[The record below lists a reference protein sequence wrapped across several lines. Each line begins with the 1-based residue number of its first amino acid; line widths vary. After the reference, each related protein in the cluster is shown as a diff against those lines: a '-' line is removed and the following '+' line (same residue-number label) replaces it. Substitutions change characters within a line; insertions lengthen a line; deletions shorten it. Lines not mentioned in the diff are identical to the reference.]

1 VPYLLDGDN
10 LVGSALG
17 RRGSSGDREP
27 LVREIS
33 DRLRRTKARVV
44 LFFDGAGDPLTLG
57 NLSVR
62 FSGVVSADDAI
73 VREVGRTSPPRAATV
88 VTADRELARR
98 ARDAGALAVSPEEFW
113 NRFGVEPRSGGK
125 QGAEPP
131 VDVEEWMRWFSDEE
145 NRDG

>member
-17 RRGSSGDREP
+17 RRGSSGDRDP

-44 LFFDGAGDPLTLG
+44 LFFDGAGHPLTLG
-57 NLSVR
+57 SLSVR
-62 FSGVVSADDAI
+62 FSGGVSADDAI
-73 VREVGRTSPPRAATV
+73 VREVSRSRRPHEAIV

-98 ARDAGALAVSPEEFW
+98 ARDAGAVAISPDDFWSRFAVEIRAPT
-113 NRFGVEPRSGGK
+113 VKDDPRID
-125 QGAEPP
+125 A
-131 VDVEEWMRWFSDEE
+131 EEWIRWFSDAS
-145 NRDG
+145 NRSKE